1 MFCSI
6 VAADEH
12 ALPKGLRVD
21 EKALVLV
28 LLLVLEPGLLGGQ
41 VGKQGIDEKGG
52 CSARVREVGIPGG
65 KFETASARPSGGGRD
80 CFRWAGEEGV
90 REEPSLG
97 TLMGGHGVRQ
107 GHHIVGGEA
116 RPIGRGNCQVS
127 KYGVVG
133 ENGSHYAGERRATIG
148 GRGGSGHDDLLDKA
162 KQTARTPCNSLLK

>member
-1 MFCSI
+1 MSCSFA
-6 VAADEH
+6 AADER
-12 ALPKGLRVD
+12 ARPKRLRMD

-28 LLLVLEPGLLGGQ
+28 LLFELEPGLLGGQ
-41 VGKQGIDEKGG
+41 VREQGVDEKGG
-52 CSARVREVGIPGG
+52 RSARVREVGIPGG
-65 KFETASARPSGGGRD
+65 KFETASACPNGGGRD
-80 CFRWAGEEGV
+80 GIGWAAEEGM
-90 REEPSLG
+90 REEPGLG
-97 TLMGGHGVRQ
+97 ALMGGHGVRQ

-148 GRGGSGHDDLLDKA
+148 GRNGCGHDDLLGKE